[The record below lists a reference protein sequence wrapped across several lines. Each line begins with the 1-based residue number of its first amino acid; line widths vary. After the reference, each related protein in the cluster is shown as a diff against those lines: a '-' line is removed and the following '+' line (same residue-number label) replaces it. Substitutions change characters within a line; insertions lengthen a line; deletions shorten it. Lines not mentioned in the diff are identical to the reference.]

1 MNFLFVVSVGK
12 THAQTVISEIEL
24 GVTYLSNAIQ
34 SLPSKLYAFSAISY
48 RSVVKVGGELAER
61 SAEN

>member
-24 GVTYLSNAIQ
+24 GVTYLSKAIQ
-34 SLPSKLYAFSAISY
+34 SLPSKLNALSALPN